1 MALTNSQKVRWGIIG
16 CGQIAYDKAIP
27 ALAAAENAELAALC
41 DPDQARLERA
51 QAAAPQARS
60 YAEVEALLNDPSIE
74 AVYIGTPNH
83 LHASLTIQA
92 AEARKHV
99 LVEKPMAMNAQEGR
113 EMVVA
118 AERAGIK
125 LMVAY
130 MTLFN
135 PAYQA
140 AKRVV
145 ESGALGEIV
154 FVRGRHSYTIA
165 PDRISSA
172 ASWRLDRNRGGGPLM
187 DVAIYPIASLR
198 DLTGQR
204 ITSLSATGTIR
215 RLHQRTNWDTVVFS
229 FLLEDGTPGVIEG
242 AFTYPSSLIEIE
254 GTAGRLTLAGHIT
267 QAIAGHL
274 TVELRFPGQRQVG
287 EHVTHEIKPEGLPH
301 FYNYLREIEHFSECI
316 RGDREPVSSGR
327 KSVAEL
333 IVTDAVRESI
343 ERGERVEVVW

>member
-60 YAEVEALLNDPSIE
+60 YAEVEALLNDPSVE
-74 AVYIGTPNH
+74 AVYIGTPNY
-83 LHASLTIQA
+83 LHAPLTIQA

-113 EMVVA
+113 EMAAA
-118 AERAGIK
+118 AERAGVK

-215 RLHQRTNWDTVVFS
+215 RLQQRTNWDTVVFS
-229 FLLEDGTPGVIEG
+229 FLLEDGT
-242 AFTYPSSLIEIE
+242 
-254 GTAGRLTLAGHIT
+254 
-267 QAIAGHL
+267 
-274 TVELRFPGQRQVG
+274 
-287 EHVTHEIKPEGLPH
+287 
-301 FYNYLREIEHFSECI
+301 
-316 RGDREPVSSGR
+316 
-327 KSVAEL
+327 
-333 IVTDAVRESI
+333 
-343 ERGERVEVVW
+343 